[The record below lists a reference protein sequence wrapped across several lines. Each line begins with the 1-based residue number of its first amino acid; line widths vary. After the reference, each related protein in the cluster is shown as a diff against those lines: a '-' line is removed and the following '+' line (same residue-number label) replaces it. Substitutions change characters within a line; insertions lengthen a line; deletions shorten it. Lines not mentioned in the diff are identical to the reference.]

1 MEETTAYRSRYAH
14 GVIIHYSAKYVNK
27 KLDIKNEVVY
37 NNKKVDTPIDGCS
50 HKSRLMNNRL
60 SLVAEGGYFLLLPF

>member
-1 MEETTAYRSRYAH
+1 MEETTAYRFRYAH
-14 GVIIHYSAKYVNK
+14 SVNYTLFCNK